1 MTRSLPL
8 AVAQLGPIARDEPRT
23 SAVKRMIALL
33 QKAEDAGSKLVVF
46 PDLALTTF
54 FPRWYFENQA
64 DVDAFFETDMPNAD
78 TEPLFDAAAR
88 AGIAFYL
95 GYRFYS
101 RFIAE
106 KIYQLDPSRQTP
118 AHTMRDDIDYIP
130 TNRFVLWGHHF
141 TTVAGAAPI
150 VGPGIAV
157 IWGWVP
163 AFLWVVLGTILF
175 SGVHDFGSIWASI
188 RNKARSMGSLTG
200 DVVSQRARTLFMI
213 VIFLL
218 LLMVNAVFAVVISSA
233 LTATPSSVIPSWSAI
248 AVALVIGCL
257 LYTSPSPRDATL
269 SRMPSSA

>member
-1 MTRSLPL
+1 
-8 AVAQLGPIARDEPRT
+8 
-23 SAVKRMIALL
+23 
-33 QKAEDAGSKLVVF
+33 
-46 PDLALTTF
+46 
-54 FPRWYFENQA
+54 
-64 DVDAFFETDMPNAD
+64 
-78 TEPLFDAAAR
+78 
-88 AGIAFYL
+88 
-95 GYRFYS
+95 
-101 RFIAE
+101 
-106 KIYQLDPSRQTP
+106 
-118 AHTMRDDIDYIP
+118 MRDDIDYIP

-248 AVALVIGCL
+248 AVALVIGVL
-257 LYTSPSPRDATL
+257 IYRVRVPILWPTIVGIIVLYSLIYVGISCQLRFL
-269 SRMPSSA
+269 SSFWVLEVAPNGL